1 MEITVALIGGIVLGA
16 IGVFLF
22 YQRQLRMESEKRIA
36 AETKVAE
43 IPKLESVIKEKDAEI
58 SRLQEESTFL
68 KTELSA
74 LRTKLEEQLKAA
86 GEKLEIFNNAEQKLA
101 AAFKALSAEA
111 LKSNNTQFLE
121 LAKTSLEK
129 FQADAKTDL
138 ENRQKAVGQLVQPLK
153 DSLASVDT
161 TLKELERVR
170 VGAYSGLETQI
181 KTMSTAENNL
191 KEETAKLVAAL
202 SKPSSGGLWGQMQ
215 LRNAVELAGM
225 TKYCDFFEQQT
236 VATDGGRLQPDM
248 VIRLPRN
255 RKVVVDSK
263 LSFESYYESTKI
275 GNENIRRNKLKE
287 YVTHVKTHISS
298 LAAKGYWEQFQPGLE
313 CVVLFLPGEVFF
325 SAALQEDPNLIQFGL
340 EKRVLLVSPTTL
352 IAVLLGIAYDW
363 RQEQIAENAQIISK
377 LGKELYD
384 RVRSFAS
391 YFEDMQRGLNSA
403 VEAYN
408 RAAGSL
414 ENRVLV
420 TTRKFRGLG
429 AATGDEIK
437 TLPTVDTT
445 IRTLQVEGGQDATP
459 GETGG

>member
-1 MEITVALIGGIVLGA
+1 MGITFALIGGIVLGA
-16 IGVFLF
+16 VGVFLF
-22 YQRQLRMESEKRIA
+22 YQRQLKIESEKRIT

-58 SRLQEESTFL
+58 SRLREEGTSL

-74 LRTKLEEQLKAA
+74 LSTKLEEQLKAA
-86 GEKLEIFNNAEQKLA
+86 EEKLAIFNDAEQKLSN
-101 AAFKALSAEA
+101 AFKALSAEA

-121 LAKTSLEK
+121 LAKTNLEK
-129 FQADAKTDL
+129 FQTDAKADL
-138 ENRQKAVGQLVQPLK
+138 ETRRKAVDQLVQPLK

-161 TLKELERVR
+161 TLKELEKVR

-225 TKYCDFFEQQT
+225 TKHCDFFEQQA

-263 LSFESYYESTKI
+263 VSFESYYESAKM

-287 YVTHVKTHISS
+287 YIVHIKTHISN
-298 LAAKGYWEQFQPGLE
+298 LASKGYWEQFQPGLE

-363 RQEQIAENAQIISK
+363 RQEQIAENAIVISN
-377 LGKELYD
+377 LGKELYE
-384 RVRSFAS
+384 RVRTIAS

-408 RAAGSL
+408 KAVRSI
-414 ENRVLV
+414 ESRVLV
-420 TTRKFRGLG
+420 TTRKFRELG

-445 IRTLQVEGGQDATP
+445 ARTLQVEGGQDETP
-459 GETGG
+459 GKT